1 MILCTGFYLRD
12 NLGDDLFYYMFK
24 NIFDDMKIKY
34 LLSSLDDVKSIDNDI
49 DLIILGGGEIL
60 NSYFLSKI
68 EKLTKNFNGKIIAYS
83 CELPQ
88 GHIIKEVNLIDY
100 FIIRNHND
108 YQRLLKHFNQ
118 EKENPFIEYY
128 PDMVFS
134 YPIKKELIVTKE
146 KKVTVCL
153 ARSIFSNNKSY
164 NYYLKKICLFLKY
177 INELGWNIY
186 LVPFNSSSSNTESD
200 LLLNQDLVNISESMG
215 FKLNNIVW
223 LEQENDIKIKSE
235 IVINHFKTSDVIICS
250 RYHAHILSIICG
262 KPIFSIPHTKK
273 AKEQMELFGLNNC
286 ILQPELDEF
295 SRPIDFNVLKA
306 IELFNS
312 MIENYDEICEIIK
325 EIKLPTIIDHKDK
338 LEKLLKLYKRQVPP
352 YYVSEDKCIEVINDI
367 KNHLKKTFKLENL
380 NCDQNLYTD
389 EFRNRITRFIL
400 YKICKDPSASYFY
413 GLSSKI
419 LKPNFNI
426 VEDLKWI
433 YNDHYCKNLS
443 SLSFYPS
450 VKDIDNSN
458 KILNLKYI
466 EPHLLS
472 NIHRSG
478 WAQVVHNTGILHNSD
493 GIIFDMFCDKTF
505 HWGEATYTDLN
516 LIPYQ
521 KPWIGIVH
529 HTPSILYTEYNTH
542 NMIIKESWNK
552 SLTNCIGIY
561 TMSDWLSNWFKN
573 KIPNLLVET
582 LIHPT
587 EISEI
592 KFSFEKF
599 MENSNKKLVQIGG
612 WLRNPY
618 SIYRISVP
626 EYIIKSHLIGKDMD
640 NYIKPNMSFEDLVE
654 HCCSQ
659 SILTSFGKKK
669 IEHSI
674 SQDQNSNK
682 YVYFLLDYIKSLT
695 IIDYNLLIDTLKKNN
710 LSVQII
716 NRLDNNQYDNLLSD
730 NIVFIDLIEASA
742 CNTLIECIVR
752 NTPILINPLPSV
764 VERLGKDYPMY
775 WNDYTDIYNLLKY
788 ENIKKTHEYLKNLDK
803 SCYTFDYWVESI
815 INSQIYND
823 AKNKINKVE
832 FSKIVKSEIKL
843 DNFTIVADIVTST
856 GNININID
864 KSIEL
869 RNNLVTNKSKC
880 KLKNLFKCFCRK
892 RNYIVDSS

>member
-1 MILCTGFYLRD
+1 MILCTGFYFRD
-12 NLGDDLFYYMFK
+12 NLGDDLFYYIFK
-24 NIFDDMKIKY
+24 NIFDDMKINY
-34 LLSSLDDVKSIDNDI
+34 QISSLDDVKILDSNI

-68 EKLTKNFNGKIIAYS
+68 QKLTKNFNGKIIAYS

-88 GHIIKEVNLIDY
+88 GQIIKEINLIDY

-128 PDMVFS
+128 PDLVFS
-134 YPIKKELIVTKE
+134 YPVKRELLVTKE

-164 NYYLKKICLFLKY
+164 NFYLKKICLFLKY
-177 INELGWNIY
+177 IYELGWNIY
-186 LVPFNSSSSNTESD
+186 LIPFNTSSSNSESD
-200 LLLNQDLVNISESMG
+200 LLLNQDLVNISESLG

-223 LEQENDIKIKSE
+223 SQQENNIETKSD
-235 IVINHFKTSDVIICS
+235 IVINHFKTSDIIICS
-250 RYHAHILSIICG
+250 RYHAHILSVVCG

-286 ILQPELDEF
+286 IMQPVLDEV
-295 SRPIDFNVLKA
+295 SRPTDFDVLKA

-325 EIKLPTIIDHKDK
+325 EIKLPTIQDHKNKLERLFK
-338 LEKLLKLYKRQVPP
+338 LEKRQIPP
-352 YYVSEDKCIEVINDI
+352 YYVSDDKCMEIINDI
-367 KNHLKKTFKLENL
+367 KDNLKLTFNLENL
-380 NCDQNLYTD
+380 NCDQNLFNE

-400 YKICKDPSASYFY
+400 YKICKDPGASYFY
-413 GLSSKI
+413 GLTNKI

-433 YNDHYCKNLS
+433 YNDYYSKNMTS
-443 SLSFYPS
+443 ISFNPS
-450 VKDIDNSN
+450 VKELDNST

-472 NIHRSG
+472 NLHRSG
-478 WAQVVHNTGILHNSD
+478 WSQVVHNTGILHNPD

-505 HWGEATYTDLN
+505 HWGEATYTDLK

-529 HTPSILYTEYNTH
+529 HTPSVLYTEYNT
-542 NMIIKESWNK
+542 NNLIKKESWNK
-552 SLTNCIGIY
+552 SLSNCIGIY
-561 TMSDWLSNWFKN
+561 TMSDWLTNWFKN
-573 KIPNLLVET
+573 KIPNLFVET

-587 EISEI
+587 EISQI
-592 KFSFEKF
+592 TFSLEKF
-599 MENSNKKLVQIGG
+599 MENFNKKLVQIGG

-618 SIYRISVP
+618 SIYRIAVP
-626 EYIIKSHLIGKDMD
+626 EYINKCHLIGKDMD
-640 NYIKPNMSFEDLVE
+640 NYVKPNMSFEDLVE

-659 SILTSFGKKK
+659 SILNNFGKKK
-669 IEHSI
+669 IEQSI

-695 IIDYNLLIDTLKKNN
+695 IIDYNLLIDTLKKNH
-710 LSVQII
+710 LSVQLI
-716 NRLDNNQYDNLLSD
+716 NKLDNDQYDHLLSE

-752 NTPILINPLPSV
+752 NTPILIRPLPSV

-788 ENIKKTHEYLKNLDK
+788 DNIKKTHEYLKNLDK
-803 SCYTFDYWVESI
+803 SCYTFDYWINSI
-815 INSQIYND
+815 LNSQIYNT
-823 AKNKINKVE
+823 AKNKFNKVE
-832 FSKIVKSEIKL
+832 STEIIKSEIKL
-843 DNFTIVADIVTST
+843 ENFTIVADIVTSNGKT
-856 GNININID
+856 ID

-869 RNNLVTNKSKC
+869 RNSLVTNNSKC

-892 RNYIVDSS
+892 RNNIVDST